1 MEVRRVEKKGIMVH
15 ARFMTL
21 LIIGLLFGGFCCVVV
36 SAASLQTFQALP
48 SAQQTAAPA
57 FTLPDHRGAPIRLA
71 DMRGMIVVVRFWAT
85 W

>member
-1 MEVRRVEKKGIMVH
+1 MEVLLGERKGMIVR
-15 ARFMTL
+15 ARFAAL
-21 LIIGLLFGGFCCVVV
+21 LIAGLLFSGFCRVVV

-57 FTLPDHRGAPIRLA
+57 FILPDHRGAPIRLA
-71 DMRGMIVVVRFWAT
+71 DLRGKIVVVRFWAT